1 MPETSYY
8 SNLIFVNLKRKK
20 NVIMALVRVFI
31 DLPKQY
37 GELARVG
44 VCLHLSE
51 LFACEK
57 SHRKEL

>member
-1 MPETSYY
+1 M
-8 SNLIFVNLKRKK
+8 NLKRKK